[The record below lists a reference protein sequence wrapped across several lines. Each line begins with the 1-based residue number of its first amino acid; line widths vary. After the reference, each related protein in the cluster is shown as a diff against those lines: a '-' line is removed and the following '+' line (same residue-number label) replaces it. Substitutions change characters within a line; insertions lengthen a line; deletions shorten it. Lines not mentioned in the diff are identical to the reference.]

1 MKQEIIDLVFPN
13 PLPTPEE
20 LEAKYAI
27 RDLPKNAE
35 VTRIAPS
42 PTGMMHVG
50 TVYGALI
57 DERLAHQSGGV
68 FMLRLED
75 TDQKRE
81 VKEAVDLILRV
92 FNDCQIL
99 NDEGP
104 VFGKEEQ
111 GNYGPYFQSA
121 RKEIYPAFVKKLL
134 QEDKAYLCFCN
145 EEENAKLHEMQ
156 AKANVRGGY
165 YGAFA
170 KCRKLTEDE
179 ILENLKAGKSF
190 VVRFKSLGH
199 YSQKIIL
206 NDVVRG
212 KREFPQNDLDVVIMK
227 GDGLPT
233 YHFAHAV
240 DDHLMRTTT
249 VVRGDE
255 WLSTWPLHA
264 QLFEALGWPMPKYIH
279 TATIQKIDEKGNRRK
294 LSKRLDPEANAMSF
308 AENGYPRTALIEYLL
323 NLANSNFEDWRR
335 ANPAASYK
343 DFPFSAKKL
352 GTSGALFDFV
362 KLDSISREIIGKMTA
377 EEVYNETLAWC
388 EKYDTAF
395 ASKMKDNADYMKRIL
410 DIERSNVKKVRK
422 DITVWADVKK
432 ENSFFFDDEFAL
444 TEEQAYSALNSLDI
458 NDIKQIVKEFKELY
472 NPFDD
477 KDTWFGKI
485 KQVAE
490 KIGFTCDMK
499 AYKANPENFK
509 GNVADVAS
517 VLRVFMT
524 GKTQSPD
531 LYAIMQV
538 LGKERVEKRLSI
550 V

>member
-20 LEAKYAI
+20 LETKYPVRNLLQGAQ
-27 RDLPKNAE
+27 

-104 VFGKEEQ
+104 VFGREEQ

-121 RKEIYPAFVKKLL
+121 RKEIYHAFVKKLL

-145 EEENAKLHEMQ
+145 EEENARLHDMQ

-190 VVRFKSLGH
+190 VVRFKSMGH
-199 YSQKIIL
+199 YSQKIVL
-206 NDVVRG
+206 SDVVRG

-264 QLFEALGWPMPKYIH
+264 QLFEALGWDMPKYIH

-308 AENGYPRTALIEYLL
+308 SENGYPRTALIEYLL

-335 ANPAASYK
+335 ANPNAPYQ

-362 KLDSISREIIGKMTA
+362 KLDSISRDIIGRMSA

-388 EKYDTAF
+388 EKYDADF
-395 ASKMKDNADYMKRIL
+395 AVVMKENADYMKQIL
-410 DIERSNVKKVRK
+410 DIERSGVKKVRK
-422 DITVWADVKK
+422 DITKWSDVKK
-432 ENSFFFDDEFAL
+432 ESLFFFDNQFTQSKESIL
-444 TEEQAYSALNSLDI
+444 EQLKSLSINDI
-458 NDIKQIVKEFKELY
+458 NDIVDVFNKLY
-472 NPFDD
+472 DINDE
-477 KDTWFGKI
+477 KDAWFEKV
-485 KQVAE
+485 KQVAQ
-490 KIGFTCDMK
+490 KVGFTCDMK
-499 AYKANPENFK
+499 AYKANPEAFK
-509 GNVADVAS
+509 GNVSDVAT
-517 VLRVFMT
+517 VLRVFIT
-524 GKTQSPD
+524 GRTQSPD
-531 LYAIMQV
+531 LYAIMKV
-538 LGKERVEKRLSI
+538 MGKERISKRLTRI
-550 V
+550 